1 MTNFTLQGEGG
12 YMAGKK
18 PDAKP
23 NKAAPKASGKPK
35 GKK

>member
-1 MTNFTLQGEGG
+1 
-12 YMAGKK
+12 MAGKK

-23 NKAAPKASGKPK
+23 NKAAPKASGGKTSSKPK